1 MLVDISEIR
10 NELND
15 EEKEIFDK
23 VIKAMNAKSVTVSML
38 NLAFWAILLYVCF
51 AILPLWAAI
60 SLIGIKLA
68 IPVAK
73 VSFLFQT
80 QRSLFYFLY
89 NVILV
94 WISLCIIHTHEHGHA
109 ISILSTS
116 FVSSFASSS
125 TSLLK
130 LFDRVWFQSSGN
142 TINRSNKFSISVV
155 QIAIFTNLSHYFY
168 HL

>member
-51 AILPLWAAI
+51 VILPLWAAI

-68 IPVAK
+68 IPIAELVKYIVIAK
-73 VSFLFQT
+73 
-80 QRSLFYFLY
+80 R
-89 NVILV
+89 LV
-94 WISLCIIHTHEHGHA
+94 KNDKNIHRKLL
-109 ISILSTS
+109 SIR
-116 FVSSFASSS
+116 
-125 TSLLK
+125 LK
-130 LFDRVWFQSSGN
+130 LASL
-142 TINRSNKFSISVV
+142 KK
-155 QIAIFTNLSHYFY
+155 
-168 HL
+168 

>member
-10 NELND
+10 NELNA

-23 VIKAMNAKSVTVSML
+23 VCKAMNAKSITVSML

-73 VSFLFQT
+73 FIKYITVAKKLIKGDKDVSKK
-80 QRSLFYFLY
+80 
-89 NVILV
+89 ILL
-94 WISLCIIHTHEHGHA
+94 IR
-109 ISILSTS
+109 
-116 FVSSFASSS
+116 
-125 TSLLK
+125 LK
-130 LFDRVWFQSSGN
+130 
-142 TINRSNKFSISVV
+142 
-155 QIAIFTNLSHYFY
+155 IANLEK
-168 HL
+168 

>member
-23 VIKAMNAKSVTVSML
+23 VIKAMNTKSVTVSML
-38 NLAFWAILLYVCF
+38 NLAFWAILLYVSF

-73 VSFLFQT
+73 VVKYIT
-80 QRSLFYFLY
+80 
-89 NVILV
+89 V
-94 WISLCIIHTHEHGHA
+94 A
-109 ISILSTS
+109 K
-116 FVSSFASSS
+116 
-125 TSLLK
+125 K
-130 LFDRVWFQSSGN
+130 LFKDDKNIS
-142 TINRSNKFSISVV
+142 KKLLSIRLK
-155 QIAIFTNLSHYFY
+155 IANGAK
-168 HL
+168 